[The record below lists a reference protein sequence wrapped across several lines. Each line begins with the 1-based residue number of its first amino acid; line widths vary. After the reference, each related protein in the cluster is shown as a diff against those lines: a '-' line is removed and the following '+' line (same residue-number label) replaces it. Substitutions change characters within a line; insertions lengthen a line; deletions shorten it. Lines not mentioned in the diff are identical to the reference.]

1 MVGAVMGPMGLGAA
15 VAAVGN
21 EPLPKDLEGACRALE
36 KEFALLVFRSMR
48 KAMVPDSS
56 DGATGFAKETA
67 YALLDEQW
75 AELATQGEGLGL
87 WRAMMRQLEGVK
99 KSGDGVDQK
108 SRGASAHV
116 DAVRA
121 RNPRAAAAGRSV
133 EGVPRGQRLDR
144 SV

>member
-1 MVGAVMGPMGLGAA
+1 MTGPVGLGAA

-21 EPLPKDLEGACRALE
+21 EPLPSDLEGACRALE

-48 KAMVPDSS
+48 KAMVPKST
-56 DGATGFAKETA
+56 DGATGFAEETA

-99 KSGDGVDQK
+99 KSRGEVDQE
-108 SRGASAHV
+108 SEGASAPV
-116 DAVRA
+116 DAGRT
-121 RNPRAAAAGRSV
+121 RNPRAGAAGRSV
-133 EGVPRGQRLDR
+133 EGMLRGRRLDR
-144 SV
+144 SA

>member
-1 MVGAVMGPMGLGAA
+1 MVSGATGPVGLGAA
-15 VAAVGN
+15 VAGVGN
-21 EPLPKDLEGACRALE
+21 EPLPSDLEGACRELE

-48 KAMVPDSS
+48 RAMVPESS

-67 YALLDEQW
+67 YALLDDQW

-99 KSGDGVDQK
+99 KSRDEVDQE
-108 SRGASAHV
+108 RRDASA
-116 DAVRA
+116 RTE
-121 RNPRAAAAGRSV
+121 AAWTRKRLGGRST
-133 EGVPRGQRLDR
+133 GVPPGQRLDR